1 MLYTLIRN
9 LCPSLKPSQN
19 WGFEPRASDL
29 QIGDDIERLRLS
41 RNNFVHSTSARIP
54 DGDFEA
60 LWMYLKTTIQR
71 MQQFMMTK
79 GYSPNYEQRL
89 ADVKEL
95 DISFVYDS
103 QSAQLS
109 HLEHI
114 YDHLKQNDDKGKIR
128 NMFMHKMYL
137 AKSDQQFIILH

>member
-1 MLYTLIRN
+1 
-9 LCPSLKPSQN
+9 
-19 WGFEPRASDL
+19 
-29 QIGDDIERLRLS
+29 
-41 RNNFVHSTSARIP
+41 
-54 DGDFEA
+54 
-60 LWMYLKTTIQR
+60 
-71 MQQFMMTK
+71 MMTK